1 MIGQAAQP
9 APAAPPAQPPPAAPA
24 PAAPATGG
32 SSADRLQQL
41 KTLGELKAS
50 GVLTDAEFEAEK
62 QRILKGE

>member
-9 APAAPPAQPPPAAPA
+9 VPPAPPAQPAPSA
-24 PAAPATGG
+24 PAASPPATGG